1 MSQIFLFKKMTEKEL
16 REKLAELR
24 VIIDTREQRNE
35 HISAYLTRKKVA
47 SEQRKLDVGDYSAE
61 LSDGSFERSFVIE
74 RKRNLDE
81 ICGNFTSDRERFE
94 RELLRAKA
102 YGIKVFL
109 LIEDAS
115 WNDVFLHNY
124 RSKLSE
130 KALMASLLSW
140 QVRYNVT
147 VIFCKKENSPQVI
160 HGLLY
165 YAAREE
171 LLGL

>member
-1 MSQIFLFKKMTEKEL
+1 MIKRMSEKEL

-24 VIIDTREQRNE
+24 VIVDTREQRNE
-35 HISAYLTRKKVA
+35 HISEFLKKKNVETV
-47 SEQRKLDVGDYSAE
+47 SRKLDIGDYSAE
-61 LSDGSFERSFVIE
+61 LSEGSFERSFVIE
-74 RKRNLDE
+74 RKGSLDE
-81 ICGNFTSDRERFE
+81 ICGNFTADRERFE

-102 YGIKVFL
+102 YGVKVFL
-109 LIEDAS
+109 LIENAS

-130 KALMASLLSW
+130 KALLASLFSW

-147 VIFCKKENSPQVI
+147 VIFCKQENTPQVI
-160 HGLLY
+160 YGTLW

-171 LLGL
+171 LIG

>member
-1 MSQIFLFKKMTEKEL
+1 MIKRMSEKEL

-35 HISAYLTRKKVA
+35 HISEFFEKKKV
-47 SEQRKLDVGDYSAE
+47 ENVQRKLDIGDYSAE
-61 LSDGSFERSFVIE
+61 LPEGSFERSFVIE
-74 RKRNLDE
+74 RKGSLDE
-81 ICGNFTSDRERFE
+81 LCGNFTADRERFE

-102 YGIKVFL
+102 YGVKVFL
-109 LIEDAS
+109 VIENAS

-124 RSKLSE
+124 QSKLSE
-130 KALMASLLSW
+130 KALLASLFSW

-147 VIFCKKENSPQVI
+147 IIFCKRENTPQVI
-160 HGLLY
+160 RGILW

-171 LLGL
+171 LLG

>member
-1 MSQIFLFKKMTEKEL
+1 MIKRLSEKEL

-35 HISAYLTRKKVA
+35 HILSFLQKKKTETVH
-47 SEQRKLDVGDYSAE
+47 RKLDIGDYSAE
-61 LSDGSFERSFVIE
+61 LPEGSFERSFVIE
-74 RKRNLDE
+74 RKGSLDE
-81 ICGNFTSDRERFE
+81 LCGNFTIDRERFE

-102 YGIKVFL
+102 YGVKVFL
-109 LIEDAS
+109 VIEDAS

-130 KALMASLLSW
+130 KALLASLFSW

-160 HGLLY
+160 RGALW

-171 LLGL
+171 LLG